1 MKLPKTKSKTIFV
14 LAATGSAVGMA
25 NVWGFPYKFHKGG
38 IFFLIFYLIFISLF
52 SYVGLSSEFAVGRL
66 GKGSVVKS
74 YEKAIKTGHPKS
86 KLAKYYG
93 YLPLIISLII
103 AVGYTIIVSYVAKAL
118 VDTIN
123 GTLLMNPPAVWFEEF
138 SSRSFA
144 VMEIHLL
151 IIVMVV
157 LISLGGFKSV
167 QKLNSVLMPSMI
179 VIYLIV
185 LFKMLTLPNIGEGYK
200 LLFRFDLKDF
210 NIGTAISAMGDTL
223 FALSITGFGMIFVGR
238 MLTDD
243 HDIVSNSAL
252 TGLFDTIVALLS
264 AFIIVPSIVV
274 FSMAN
279 AEGPA
284 LIFHILPSIFNSMKV
299 GRGFAVLFYMA
310 IIMAGMTSLQTIF
323 ESIAHTL
330 NQEFKINDK
339 TALILVGTTVL
350 LLGVDL
356 HPLAR
361 WSNLMDITIYYLI
374 PLGAMLGAVVWFYIM
389 DPKVLLKEINL
400 GAKKKK
406 TSSFI
411 KLGKYLYTP
420 LVIVVCLASILFH

>member
-74 YEKAIKTGHPKS
+74 YEKAIKTGYPKS

-123 GTLLMNPPAVWFEEF
+123 GTLLITPPAVWFEEF

-185 LFKMLTLPNIGEGYK
+185 LFKMLTLPNIGEGYR

-210 NIGTAISAMGDTL
+210 NIGTAISAMGDAL

-274 FSMAN
+274 FSMAH

-284 LIFHILPSIFNSMKV
+284 LIFHILPSIFNSMRV

-310 IIMAGMTSLQTIF
+310 VIMAGMTSLQTIF
-323 ESIAHTL
+323 ESIAHAL

-361 WSNLMDITIYYLI
+361 WSKLMDITIYYLI

-411 KLGKYLYTP
+411 SLGKYLYTP

>member
-14 LAATGSAVGMA
+14 LSATGSAVGMA

-38 IFFLIFYLIFISLF
+38 LFFLIFYLIFISLF
-52 SYVGLSSEFAVGRL
+52 SYVGLSSEFAIGRM
-66 GKGSVVKS
+66 GKGSVVNS
-74 YEKAIKTGHPKS
+74 YEKAIKTSRPNS
-86 KLAKYYG
+86 KLAKIYG
-93 YLPLIISLII
+93 YFPLLISLII

-123 GTLLMNPPAVWFEEF
+123 GKLLLTPPSVWFEEF

-144 VMEIHLL
+144 VMEVHLL
-151 IIVMVV
+151 IIVMVI

-167 QKLNSVLMPSMI
+167 QKLNSILMPSMI

-185 LFKMLTLPNIGEGYK
+185 LVKMLTLPNIGEGYR
-200 LLFRFDLKDF
+200 LLFRFDWKDC
-210 NIGTAISAMGDTL
+210 NIGTAISAMGDAL

-238 MLTDD
+238 MLADN
-243 HDIVSNSAL
+243 HDIVTNSKL

-264 AFIIVPSIVV
+264 AFIIVPAIAV
-274 FSMAN
+274 FSMGH

-284 LIFHILPSIFNSMKV
+284 LIFHILPSIFNSMRI
-299 GRGFAVLFYMA
+299 GSGFAILFYMA
-310 IIMAGMTSLQTIF
+310 IIMAGLTSLQTIF
-323 ESIAHTL
+323 ESISHTL
-330 NQEFKINDK
+330 NKEFKMDDK
-339 TALILVGTTVL
+339 QALLLVGTLVL
-350 LLGVDL
+350 ILGIDL

-361 WSNLMDITIYYLI
+361 WSHLMDITIYYLI

-400 GAKKKK
+400 GAKKQK
-406 TSSFI
+406 TENFI
-411 KLGKYLYTP
+411 KIGRYVYTP
-420 LVIVVCLASILFH
+420 LVIIVCIGAILFH

>member
-411 KLGKYLYTP
+411 SLGKYLYTP

>member
-179 VIYLIV
+179 LIYLIV

-406 TSSFI
+406 TSNFI
-411 KLGKYLYTP
+411 SLGKYLYTP

>member
-1 MKLPKTKSKTIFV
+1 MKLPKTRSKLIFV
-14 LAATGSAVGMA
+14 LSATGSAVGMA
-25 NVWGFPYKFHKGG
+25 NVWGFPYKFHHGG
-38 IFFLIFYLIFISLF
+38 IFFLFFYLFFISLF
-52 SYVGLSSEFAVGRL
+52 SYVGLSSEFAIGRM

-74 YEKAIKTGHPKS
+74 YEKAIRTGHRKS
-86 KLAKYYG
+86 KIAKIYG
-93 YLPLIISLII
+93 YFPLVISLII

-118 VDTIN
+118 IDTVN
-123 GTLLMNPPAVWFEEF
+123 GTLITTPPTVWFEDF

-151 IIVMVV
+151 IIAMVV

-167 QKLNSVLMPSMI
+167 QILNSVLMPSMI
-179 VIYLIV
+179 VIYLIILV
-185 LFKMLTLPNIGEGYK
+185 KIMNFPQIGEGFR
-200 LLFRFDLKDF
+200 LLFRFDWKDF
-210 NIGTAISAMGDTL
+210 NIGTAISAMGDAL

-243 HDIVSNSAL
+243 HDIVTNSKL

-264 AFIIVPSIVV
+264 AFIIVPSVVV
-274 FSMAN
+274 FSMHN

-284 LIFHILPSIFNSMKV
+284 LIFHILPSIFNTMRI
-299 GRGFAVLFYMA
+299 GNAFAFLFYLA
-310 IIMAGMTSLQTIF
+310 IIMAGITSLQNIF

-330 NQEFKINDK
+330 NEEFNIDYKK
-339 TALILVGTTVL
+339 ALVLLGTVVLILGI
-350 LLGVDL
+350 DL

-361 WSNLMDITIYYLI
+361 WSHLMDITIYYLI

-389 DPKVLLKEINL
+389 NPKVLLEEINK

-406 TSSFI
+406 TDSFI
-411 KLGKYLYTP
+411 RLGRYVYTP
-420 LVIVVCLASILFH
+420 LVIIVCLASILFH

>member
-138 SSRSFA
+138 SSKSFA

-411 KLGKYLYTP
+411 SLGKYLYTP

>member
-138 SSRSFA
+138 SSKSFA

-179 VIYLIV
+179 LIYLIV

-374 PLGAMLGAVVWFYIM
+374 PLGAMLGAVVWFSIM
-389 DPKVLLKEINL
+389 DPKVL
-400 GAKKKK
+400 
-406 TSSFI
+406 
-411 KLGKYLYTP
+411 
-420 LVIVVCLASILFH
+420 

>member
-14 LAATGSAVGMA
+14 LSATGSAVGMA

-38 IFFLIFYLIFISLF
+38 LFFLIFYLIFISLF
-52 SYVGLSSEFAVGRL
+52 SYVGLSSEFAIGRM
-66 GKGSVVKS
+66 GKGTVVNS
-74 YEKAIKTGHPKS
+74 YEKAIKTSRPSS
-86 KLAKYYG
+86 KIAKIYG
-93 YLPLIISLII
+93 YFPLLISLII

-123 GTLLMNPPAVWFEEF
+123 GRLLITPPSVWFEDF

-144 VMEIHLL
+144 VMEVHLL
-151 IIVMVV
+151 IIVMVI

-167 QKLNSVLMPSMI
+167 QKINSVLMPSMI

-185 LFKMLTLPNIGEGYK
+185 LIKMLTLPNIGEGYR
-200 LLFRFDLKDF
+200 LLFRFDLKDC
-210 NIGTAISAMGDTL
+210 NIGTVISAMGDAL

-238 MLTDD
+238 MLADN
-243 HDIVSNSAL
+243 HDIVTNSGL

-264 AFIIVPSIVV
+264 AFIIVPAIAV
-274 FSMAN
+274 FSMGH

-284 LIFHILPSIFNSMKV
+284 LIFHILPSIFNSMRI
-299 GRGFAVLFYMA
+299 GSGFAILFYLA
-310 IIMAGMTSLQTIF
+310 IIMAGLTSLQTIF
-323 ESIAHTL
+323 ESISHTL
-330 NQEFKINDK
+330 NQEFKMDDK
-339 TALILVGTTVL
+339 QALLLVGTTVL
-350 LLGVDL
+350 ILGVDL

-361 WSNLMDITIYYLI
+361 WSHLMDITIYYLI

-400 GAKKKK
+400 GAKKQK
-406 TSSFI
+406 TENFI
-411 KLGKYLYTP
+411 KIGRYIYTP
-420 LVIVVCLASILFH
+420 LVIIVCVAAILFH

>member
-138 SSRSFA
+138 SSKSFA

-179 VIYLIV
+179 LIYLIV

-406 TSSFI
+406 TSNFI
-411 KLGKYLYTP
+411 SLGKYLYTP

>member
-138 SSRSFA
+138 SSKSFA

-406 TSSFI
+406 TSNFI
-411 KLGKYLYTP
+411 SLGKYLYTP

>member
-14 LAATGSAVGMA
+14 LSATGSAVGMA

-38 IFFLIFYLIFISLF
+38 LFFLIFYLIFISLF
-52 SYVGLSSEFAVGRL
+52 SYVGLSSEFAIGRM
-66 GKGSVVKS
+66 GKGSVVNS
-74 YEKAIKTGHPKS
+74 YEKAIKTSLPSS
-86 KLAKYYG
+86 KTAKIYG
-93 YLPLIISLII
+93 YFPLLISLII

-123 GTLLMNPPAVWFEEF
+123 GRLLITPPSVWFEDF

-144 VMEIHLL
+144 VMEVHLL
-151 IIVMVV
+151 IIVMVI

-167 QKLNSVLMPSMI
+167 QKINSVLMPSMI

-185 LFKMLTLPNIGEGYK
+185 LVKMLTLPNIGEGYR
-200 LLFRFDLKDF
+200 LLFRFDLKDC
-210 NIGTAISAMGDTL
+210 NIGTVISAMGDAL

-238 MLTDD
+238 MLADN
-243 HDIVSNSAL
+243 HDIVTNSGL

-264 AFIIVPSIVV
+264 AFIIVPAIAV
-274 FSMAN
+274 FSMGH

-284 LIFHILPSIFNSMKV
+284 LIFHILPSIFNSMRI
-299 GRGFAVLFYMA
+299 GSGFAILFYMA
-310 IIMAGMTSLQTIF
+310 IIMAGLTSLQTIF
-323 ESIAHTL
+323 ESISHTL
-330 NQEFKINDK
+330 NQEFKMDDK
-339 TALILVGTTVL
+339 QALLLVGTLVL
-350 LLGVDL
+350 ILGVDL

-361 WSNLMDITIYYLI
+361 WSHLMDITIYYLI

-400 GAKKKK
+400 GAKKQK
-406 TSSFI
+406 TENFI
-411 KLGKYLYTP
+411 KIGRYIYTP
-420 LVIVVCLASILFH
+420 LVIIVCVAAILFH

>member
-123 GTLLMNPPAVWFEEF
+123 GTLLMTPPAVWFEEF

-185 LFKMLTLPNIGEGYK
+185 LFRMLTLPNIGEGYR

-210 NIGTAISAMGDTL
+210 NIGTAISAMGDAL

-411 KLGKYLYTP
+411 SLGKYLYTP

>member
-1 MKLPKTKSKTIFV
+1 
-14 LAATGSAVGMA
+14 
-25 NVWGFPYKFHKGG
+25 
-38 IFFLIFYLIFISLF
+38 
-52 SYVGLSSEFAVGRL
+52 
-66 GKGSVVKS
+66 
-74 YEKAIKTGHPKS
+74 
-86 KLAKYYG
+86 
-93 YLPLIISLII
+93 
-103 AVGYTIIVSYVAKAL
+103 VAKAL

-185 LFKMLTLPNIGEGYK
+185 LFKMLTLPNIGEVYK

-310 IIMAGMTSLQTIF
+310 IIMAGMTSLQTI
-323 ESIAHTL
+323 
-330 NQEFKINDK
+330 
-339 TALILVGTTVL
+339 
-350 LLGVDL
+350 
-356 HPLAR
+356 
-361 WSNLMDITIYYLI
+361 
-374 PLGAMLGAVVWFYIM
+374 
-389 DPKVLLKEINL
+389 
-400 GAKKKK
+400 
-406 TSSFI
+406 
-411 KLGKYLYTP
+411 
-420 LVIVVCLASILFH
+420 

>member
-389 DPKVLLKEINL
+389 DPKVLLEEINL

-411 KLGKYLYTP
+411 SLGKYLYTP